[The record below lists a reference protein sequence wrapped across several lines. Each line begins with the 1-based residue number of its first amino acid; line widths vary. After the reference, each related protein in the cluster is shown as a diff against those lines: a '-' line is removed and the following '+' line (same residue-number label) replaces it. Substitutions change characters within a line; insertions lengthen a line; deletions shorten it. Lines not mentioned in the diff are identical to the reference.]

1 MIRPI
6 PYRWIILL
14 FLIDKLVQA
23 VTNAPWFIRNY
34 LDDLLLIPLV
44 MGASLFVQQ
53 KWIAPTFTY
62 KGNAI
67 LGTLLFFTITFEWV
81 APKFLKA
88 YTQDYYDILAYAS
101 GALFFYLFQNYPVTN
116 NKH

>member
-1 MIRPI
+1 
-6 PYRWIILL
+6 
-14 FLIDKLVQA
+14 
-23 VTNAPWFIRNY
+23 
-34 LDDLLLIPLV
+34 
-44 MGASLFVQQ
+44 
-53 KWIAPTFTY
+53 
-62 KGNAI
+62 
-67 LGTLLFFTITFEWV
+67 V

>member
-1 MIRPI
+1 
-6 PYRWIILL
+6 
-14 FLIDKLVQA
+14 
-23 VTNAPWFIRNY
+23 
-34 LDDLLLIPLV
+34 